1 MERVS
6 DSHVRVDQKE
16 WRKAKKGRKYAEALG
31 PRAERGSCLPEA
43 DRQRIFAQALS
54 SPCFEGMAEE
64 QVRGFVEDKLRAYLE
79 KQPWWFGHTAGAD
92 VRHQASQRQYAAIR
106 DGAVKSPA
114 EARRERQ
121 KAEEQEERELLR
133 RRKDKG
139 NAKAT

>member
-16 WRKAKKGRKYAEALG
+16 WRKAKKGRKYVRAEALG
-31 PRAERGSCLPEA
+31 PCLPEA

-64 QVRGFVEDKLRAYLE
+64 HVRAFVEDRLNGYLRQ
-79 KQPWWFGHTAGAD
+79 QPFWFGHTQGGDA
-92 VRHQASQRQYAAIR
+92 RHQASQRQYAAIR

-133 RRKDKG
+133 RRKER
-139 NAKAT
+139 A